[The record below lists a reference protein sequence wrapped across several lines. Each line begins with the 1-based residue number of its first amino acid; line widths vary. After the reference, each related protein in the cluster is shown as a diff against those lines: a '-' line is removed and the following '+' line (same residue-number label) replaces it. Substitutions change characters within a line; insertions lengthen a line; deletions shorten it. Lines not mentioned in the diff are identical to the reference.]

1 MGRKIKLSESIGLQL
16 KEFRTKYQ
24 VKGKDVAE
32 LLGKSPAYISK
43 LEKGQIQQ
51 IEKEELVKIT
61 NYITQSDDGYYLF
74 CEKIAEK
81 ADAKELDH
89 DIWLLNFD
97 LVDRKIPVTN
107 ELVEEVKQR
116 MIALGI
122 SSEEL
127 ATYINQNEDL
137 NFEFL
142 LEHKIDPNL
151 IEKNIWV
158 PYQEAD
164 SIEHPHTLIFL
175 EVESEKIEAFIQGK
189 IKKCEYIFPYAIMY
203 HLLKWVYKKQGTI
216 LDDALCDSCKIE
228 AEDILLKHKF
238 YSLSVQARCS
248 AQSSSEEEYIKLLNE
263 FDIDNMEYISAI
275 LAEISFLSK
284 YDVSYTNEKL
294 KSIVENMKECH
305 SSFVLAYMS
314 LSLVGIKDLQTSIK
328 KKFLQDVVELIK
340 EYSHMTETGENI
352 ERY

>member
-16 KEFRTKYQ
+16 KEFRTKYK
-24 VKGKDVAE
+24 VKGKDIAE

-51 IEKEELVKIT
+51 IEKGELVKIT
-61 NYITQSDDGYYLF
+61 NYIAQSDDGYYLF

-81 ADAKELDH
+81 ADAKELEH
-89 DIWLLNFD
+89 DIWLMNFD
-97 LVDRKIPVTN
+97 WVDRRIPVAN
-107 ELVEEVKQR
+107 ELVEEIKQR
-116 MIALGI
+116 MVVLGI

-127 ATYINQNEDL
+127 ASYINQNEDL
-137 NFEFL
+137 SFEFL

-175 EVESEKIEAFIQGK
+175 DVETDRIKAFISGK
-189 IKKCEYIFPYAIMY
+189 ISKCEYIFPYAIMY
-203 HLLKWVYKKQGTI
+203 HLLKWDYKKQGRI
-216 LDDALCDSCKIE
+216 LDDALCDLCKKE
-228 AEDILLKHKF
+228 TEEILLKHKF
-238 YSLSVQARCS
+238 YLLSVQARCNQ
-248 AQSSSEEEYIKLLNE
+248 QSSSEEEYLKILND
-263 FDIDNMEYISAI
+263 FDIENMDYISTI
-275 LAEISFLSK
+275 LDAISFLSK
-284 YDVSYTNEKL
+284 YDVSYTNKKL
-294 KSIVENMKECH
+294 KSIVENMEKCDP
-305 SSFVLAYMS
+305 SFVLAYMS

-328 KKFLQDVVELIK
+328 KKFLQDVSELIK
-340 EYSHMTETGENI
+340 EYSNMIETGENI